1 MPDPPAD
8 EYTSAR
14 EAMVEQQLRR
24 RGIRDPRV
32 LAAMEKVPRHRFL
45 PHPDDSGA
53 YCDYP
58 LPIGDG
64 QTISQPY
71 MVAVMTE
78 ALRLT
83 ADHKVL
89 EIGTGSGYQ
98 AAILAELSR
107 QVYSVERIAA
117 LAERARETLAELGYG
132 SVTVVVADGSLGHP
146 RAAPYDR
153 IIVTAAS
160 PKIAD
165 PWIEQ
170 LAEDG
175 ILLAPTGDRW
185 GQTLTRII
193 KHGAKL
199 EHQDLGGCVFVP
211 LVGEHGWQTD

>member
-1 MPDPPAD
+1 MTQRDAAA
-8 EYTSAR
+8 EAR
-14 EAMVEQQLRR
+14 QAMVEHQLRR
-24 RGIRDPRV
+24 RGIKDPRV

-45 PHPDDSGA
+45 LHPDDSGA
-53 YCDYP
+53 YRDYP

-71 MVAVMTE
+71 MVALMTE

-83 ADHKVL
+83 ADDKVL

-98 AAILAELSR
+98 AAVLAELSR
-107 QVYSVERIAA
+107 EVYSVERIAT
-117 LAERARETLAELGYG
+117 LAERARETLAELGYT
-132 SVTVVVADGSLGHP
+132 SVTVVVADGSLGYP
-146 RAAPYDR
+146 PAAPYDR

-175 ILLAPTGDRW
+175 ILVAPTGDRW

-199 EHQDLGGCVFVP
+199 EHEDLGGCVFVP
-211 LVGEHGWQTD
+211 LVGEHGWRTD

>member
-1 MPDPPAD
+1 
-8 EYTSAR
+8 
-14 EAMVEQQLRR
+14 MVEQQLRR
-24 RGIRDPRV
+24 RGIRDTRL
-32 LAAMEKVPRHRFL
+32 LAAMETVPRHLFL
-45 PHPDDSGA
+45 SNPADSGA

-71 MVAVMTE
+71 MVAIMTE

-83 ADHKVL
+83 ADHSVL

-98 AAILAELSR
+98 AAILSELSR
-107 QVYSVERIAA
+107 EVYSVERIAA
-117 LAERARETLAELGYG
+117 LAERARDTLADLGYTN
-132 SVTVVVADGSLGHP
+132 VTVVVGDGSLGYP
-146 RAAPYDR
+146 QAAPYDR

-175 ILLAPTGDRW
+175 ILVAPTGDRW
-185 GQTLTRII
+185 GQTLTRIS
-193 KHGAKL
+193 KHGEKM
-199 EHQDLGGCVFVP
+199 EHQNLGGCVFVP